1 MVLQVSAVPGP
12 VVVPSDSY
20 INGKP
25 IVYFRTYAGAAYKA
39 CQHGLLTP
47 LEACA
52 VIQDCCLALR
62 AEGEAN
68 PSDPAFPSECL
79 LKCYIWGFETRCL
92 VVLLS
97 KIRLTLSVWQR
108 QCEVYPFG

>member
-1 MVLQVSAVPGP
+1 MPGSVAIP
-12 VVVPSDSY
+12 PDSY

-52 VIQDCCLALR
+52 VIQDCCLCLR
-62 AEGEAN
+62 AEGETN
-68 PSDPAFPSECL
+68 PNDPAFPSKL
-79 LKCYIWGFETRCL
+79 FFFPLFIFL
-92 VVLLS
+92 VHIPGDS
-97 KIRLTLSVWQR
+97 K
-108 QCEVYPFG
+108 